1 MKKEN
6 NNDLKQKAYLFIKNK
21 IITGEFKPGDDII
34 EKDIQEAM
42 GISRTPVREALI
54 RLEND
59 NLVHIYPRKGI
70 FVSNITPKLIKDLF
84 QIRMIVEPQ
93 VLKIVGPLIDKDWL
107 YEIKIKFTTKPLN
120 LNKEELDNYYIELD
134 KEFHSHLN
142 NLCNNDY
149 LISLMD
155 NIFDQ
160 NERFR
165 HQTYSILE
173 RDKKT
178 TKEHLEIIFHLIND
192 DYEKAVESLITH
204 IKNSEEVAFKYIMI

>member
-6 NNDLKQKAYLFIKNK
+6 TSDLKQKAYLFIKNK
-21 IITGEFKPGDDII
+21 IITGEYKPGDDII

-93 VLKIVGPLIDKDWL
+93 VLKIVAPLIDKDWL
-107 YEIKIKFTTKPLN
+107 EEIKKRFITPPSNMTKA
-120 LNKEELDNYYIELD
+120 EIDNYYMDLD

-165 HQTYSILE
+165 HQTYRILE

-178 TKEHLEIIFHLIND
+178 TEEHLEIICCLINE
-192 DYEKAVESLITH
+192 DYDKAVEALITH